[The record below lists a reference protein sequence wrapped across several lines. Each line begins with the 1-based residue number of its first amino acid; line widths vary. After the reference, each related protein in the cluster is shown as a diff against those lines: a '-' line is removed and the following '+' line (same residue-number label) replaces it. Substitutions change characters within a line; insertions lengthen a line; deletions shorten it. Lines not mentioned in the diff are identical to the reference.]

1 MKNKAKKLIRNILIG
16 AVASL
21 YSTNTQAKESA
32 TVSFLDNLNDDDKK
46 DAVNALKN
54 KIFRNVLQ
62 ITKKG
67 DIKLIA
73 GHRSHMS
80 HRSGG
85 GGGGGHYSH
94 ASHFSSYGGG
104 DIIVIHHTV
113 PVLIPQQYQDLHLKR
128 IKRTR

>member
-62 ITKKG
+62 ITIG
-67 DIKLIA
+67 LTCRIALEAVVEVDTTLMLLIFQVMA
-73 GHRSHMS
+73 VV
-80 HRSGG
+80 
-85 GGGGGHYSH
+85 
-94 ASHFSSYGGG
+94 G